1 MTNIQEI
8 RQRAEKFG
16 LYESKFEHDACGL
29 GFVAS
34 VKGIPSHEIVQ
45 QALMILQNL
54 DHRGAVGADPLLGDG
69 AGILIQIPDQ
79 FFRTEMAK
87 QNILLPQP
95 GDYGVGMIFLL
106 ENMLPAEPVNKKSKE
121 PLKPKDKFFSDGE
134 MCRLTKIS
142 NSPKPSAKLLP
153 LSDKSLSGA
162 VQMSWC
168 RMLSKESS
176 TLSASSPAIKSK
188 P

>member
-95 GDYGVGMIFLL
+95 GDYGVGMIFLPR
-106 ENMLPAEPVNKKSKE
+106 EHASRRACEQEIERTVKAEGQVLLGWRDVPVNE
-121 PLKPKDKFFSDGE
+121 NIE
-134 MCRLTKIS
+134 
-142 NSPKPSAKLLP
+142 
-153 LSDKSLSGA
+153 LSETVRKAAPVIRQIFIGRGA
-162 VQMSWC
+162 DVMVPNA
-168 RMLSKESS
+168 RR
-176 TLSASSPAIKSK
+176 P
-188 P
+188 